1 MLLDSPLVCWLQP
14 WYRISYIRVSIVLG
28 DTSTS
33 QYITINIQTL
43 NDPHVAKFTNMTRS
57 EFWHLLLWHGIFL
70 PAADSLIYPYNHLN
84 HFWFLLI
91 LAREIPAGIYY
102 YYFSLWYANYSHD
115 VTYQTSR
122 SLQLWEIPL
131 HPNTYT
137 NYPNTCGWLCDAN
150 FPNTLTTISDLYPH
164 LGMSFVMLIF
174 PIHQQLSLIVYSL
187 CC

>member
-1 MLLDSPLVCWLQP
+1 MTLMLPNLPTWQEVNSDTCYYGMGYFCQQGIMIP
-14 WYRISYIRVSIVLG
+14 WSIHIITFTHVDNPFVLLIL
-28 DTSTS
+28 ST
-33 QYITINIQTL
+33 QL
-43 NDPHVAKFTNMTRS
+43 NN
-57 EFWHLLLWHGIFL
+57 
-70 PAADSLIYPYNHLN
+70 
-84 HFWFLLI
+84 FWFLLI

>member
-33 QYITINIQTL
+33 QYITIFRHWMTL
-43 NDPHVAKFTNMTRS
+43 MLPNLPTWQEVNSDTCYYGMGYFCQQGIMIPWSIHIITFTHVDNPFV
-57 EFWHLLLWHGIFL
+57 LLIL
-70 PAADSLIYPYNHLN
+70 STQLN
-84 HFWFLLI
+84 NFWFLLI

-137 NYPNTCGWLCDAN
+137 N
-150 FPNTLTTISDLYPH
+150 H
-164 LGMSFVMLIF
+164 
-174 PIHQQLSLIVYSL
+174 
-187 CC
+187 